1 MRTAV
6 LTLCALMPAG
16 GQEIFARRW
25 DKPAAP
31 RTDRRKA
38 LWNELGDL
46 NSSQLR
52 RQAYFAEVALN
63 KCKQDRKKAKNNLD
77 KWGELALG
85 SNRRS
90 DCKNET
96 QRRSIRAHHLKE
108 FTDFPK
114 KDEKDPTKVFTDIH
128 FKKKSV
134 AHEAYHLSHEFC
146 Q

>member
-16 GQEIFARRW
+16 GQEIFVTRW

-38 LWNELGDL
+38 LWNKLGDL

-63 KCKQDRKKAKNNLD
+63 KCKEDLKKANNKLKKYKD
-77 KWGELALG
+77 KAAKPTPRERIQADQNIQVRRWSNGDRADCGYIHLG
-85 SNRRS
+85 PSES
-90 DCKNET
+90 
-96 QRRSIRAHHLKE
+96 L
-108 FTDFPK
+108 
-114 KDEKDPTKVFTDIH
+114 DIH
-128 FKKKSV
+128 FLRSFGV
-134 AHEAYHLSHEFC
+134 FSL
-146 Q
+146 

>member
-16 GQEIFARRW
+16 GQEIFVTRW

-38 LWNELGDL
+38 LWNKLGDL

-63 KCKQDRKKAKNNLD
+63 KCKEDLKKAKNKLKKYN
-77 KWGELALG
+77 GTNAP
-85 SNRRS
+85 
-90 DCKNET
+90 
-96 QRRSIRAHHLKE
+96 RAAD
-108 FTDFPK
+108 TG
-114 KDEKDPTKVFTDIH
+114 
-128 FKKKSV
+128 
-134 AHEAYHLSHEFC
+134 
-146 Q
+146 